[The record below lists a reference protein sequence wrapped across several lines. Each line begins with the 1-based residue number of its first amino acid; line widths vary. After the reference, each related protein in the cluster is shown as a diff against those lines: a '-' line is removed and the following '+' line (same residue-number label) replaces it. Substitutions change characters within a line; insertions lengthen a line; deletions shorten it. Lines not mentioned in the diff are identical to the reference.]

1 MIRQLGNPT
10 WFCSLSAAETR
21 WKHLLQALGR
31 TVKKK
36 QYTDAEKENMSSQQE
51 SNLIQKD
58 LVTCAHNSDHMV
70 QLFIIS

>member
-31 TVKKK
+31 IVKKK

-58 LVTCAHNSDHMV
+58 LVTCALNSDHMV